1 MDVHMTEVLELVVK
15 NGFGVVCGAVIIWIV
30 IQQRKTIDN
39 FEKALDRAIW
49 KFGEELEKQRIE
61 ARTERMGFDKERDK
75 DRETRH
81 SLGERM
87 HLLQQAVETHMRAT
101 NHDK

>member
-1 MDVHMTEVLELVVK
+1 MAEMLELVIK

-49 KFGEELEKQRIE
+49 KFSEQIDKQRE
-61 ARTERMGFDKERDK
+61 ECRQERLGFDKERDK
-75 DRETRH
+75 ERETRH

-87 HLLQQAVETHMRAT
+87 HLLQQAVESHMRAT